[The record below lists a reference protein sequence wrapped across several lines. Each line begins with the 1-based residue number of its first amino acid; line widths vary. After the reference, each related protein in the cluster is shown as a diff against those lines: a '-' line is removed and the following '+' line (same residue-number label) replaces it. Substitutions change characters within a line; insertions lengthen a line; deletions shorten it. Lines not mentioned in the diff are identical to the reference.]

1 MSNSES
7 SSVNKISSLPKN
19 QTNKDLELKVHAS
32 TPFNISF
39 PYAAQPDIVRAN
51 QKDVYYQ
58 RILEDQVSDIF
69 RLFFGTRRQHLNK
82 EEINL
87 VSDLLYFCLTTLL
100 GTQTLGEESCDIM
113 QISETSKQVPS
124 IKNRAILIFWHT
136 VFPYLYTR
144 GVIKLRRHSRPSQ
157 DNISDKLREFIH
169 TLLAIIPSFLKNN
182 IHALH
187 LAIFYFYG
195 AYYSLSKR
203 AAGIRY
209 IFTRQLNP
217 GEQRIGYEVL
227 GFLLIIQLFVQAY
240 LQERR
245 VKTASVE
252 NNGLNDYDEND
263 ENADNEPDFTLISL
277 SDLTPQEIAARRCTL
292 CLSQRKNTTATTCG
306 HLFCWSC
313 IIEWCQNKPECPL
326 CRQYVNISH
335 LLPIYN
341 Y

>member
-1 MSNSES
+1 MSNKDVFSKT
-7 SSVNKISSLPKN
+7 KI
-19 QTNKDLELKVHAS
+19 NKDQELKVHS
-32 TPFNISF
+32 SSLFNVTF

-58 RILEDQVSDIF
+58 KILEDQMSDIF

-87 VSDLLYFCLTTLL
+87 LSNFFYFCLTTLL

-113 QISETSKQVPS
+113 QVLETSKQAPS
-124 IKNRAILIFWHT
+124 TKHRAILLFWHV

-144 GVIKLRRHSRPSQ
+144 GITKLRWHSRSPT
-157 DNISDKLREFIH
+157 DKLRELIH

-187 LAIFYFYG
+187 LAIFYFYEM
-195 AYYSLSKR
+195 YSPVFYIL
-203 AAGIRY
+203 IVVY
-209 IFTRQLNP
+209 QIFTRQLNP
-217 GEQRIGYEVL
+217 GEKRIGYEVL
-227 GFLLIIQLFVQAY
+227 GFLLITQILVQEY
-240 LQERR
+240 LRERR
-245 VKTASVE
+245 VKDASAKNSGLD
-252 NNGLNDYDEND
+252 NNDDG
-263 ENADNEPDFTLISL
+263 ADNETDFTLIST
-277 SDLTPQEIAARRCTL
+277 SDLTPQEIAARKCTL

-313 IIEWCQNKPECPL
+313 IVEWCQNKPECPL

>member
-19 QTNKDLELKVHAS
+19 QTNKDLEIKVHAS
-32 TPFNISF
+32 TPSNVSF
-39 PYAAQPDIVRAN
+39 PYAAQPDI
-51 QKDVYYQ
+51 
-58 RILEDQVSDIF
+58 
-69 RLFFGTRRQHLNK
+69 GTRRQHLNK

-124 IKNRAILIFWHT
+124 IK
-136 VFPYLYTR
+136 
-144 GVIKLRRHSRPSQ
+144 
-157 DNISDKLREFIH
+157 
-169 TLLAIIPSFLKNN
+169 
-182 IHALH
+182 
-187 LAIFYFYG
+187 
-195 AYYSLSKR
+195 
-203 AAGIRY
+203 
-209 IFTRQLNP
+209 IFTRKLNP

-245 VKTASVE
+245 VKTASAE
-252 NNGLNDYDEND
+252 NNGLNDYDEN
-263 ENADNEPDFTLISL
+263 ADNESDFTLISL

-313 IIEWCQNKPECPL
+313 IIEWCQNK
-326 CRQYVNISH
+326 
-335 LLPIYN
+335 
-341 Y
+341 

>member
-1 MSNSES
+1 MSS
-7 SSVNKISSLPKN
+7 SSVNKKSSLPKN
-19 QTNKDLELKVHAS
+19 QTNKDPELKVRSS
-32 TPFNISF
+32 TLSNVSF
-39 PYAAQPDIVRAN
+39 PYAAQPDIG
-51 QKDVYYQ
+51 
-58 RILEDQVSDIF
+58 I
-69 RLFFGTRRQHLNK
+69 
-82 EEINL
+82 
-87 VSDLLYFCLTTLL
+87 
-100 GTQTLGEESCDIM
+100 QTLGEESCDIM
-113 QISETSKQVPS
+113 QISETSKQAPS
-124 IKNRAILIFWHT
+124 IKNRSILIFWHV

-144 GVIKLRRHSRPSQ
+144 GVTKLRRHSRPSTEI
-157 DNISDKLREFIH
+157 NSHNSNNSSDKLRELINA
-169 TLLAIIPSFLKNN
+169 LLAIIPSFLKNN

-187 LAIFYFYG
+187 LAIFYFCG

-203 AAGIRY
+203 A
-209 IFTRQLNP
+209 LNP

-227 GFLLIIQLFVQAY
+227 GFLLIIQLFVQSY

-245 VKTASVE
+245 VKTASAKSD
-252 NNGLNDYDEND
+252 GLNDYDED
-263 ENADNEPDFTLISL
+263 ADNEPDFTLISV